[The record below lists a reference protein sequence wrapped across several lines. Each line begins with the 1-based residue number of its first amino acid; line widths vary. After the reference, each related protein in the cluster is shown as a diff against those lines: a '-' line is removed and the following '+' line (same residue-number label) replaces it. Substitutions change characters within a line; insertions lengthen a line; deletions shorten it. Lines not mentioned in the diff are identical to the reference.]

1 MVLFQKKTLSKS
13 TISQK
18 IIWPHLL
25 PCCLVALPG
34 ILPAPR
40 GIQITCLNSHG
51 PLISLQDRLHAPGS
65 FQSCCPQPWMMSR
78 PSGHRSC
85 SVCFAAAPTME
96 KLLSLARI
104 SALSHSD
111 PGLKGSHCQTGLLC
125 KPGEYSQH
133 RKGQGEGQTPR
144 VPENCGAGMWSPPP
158 KGMAGTTHTRPPPRT
173 VPVPGSCHHCWM
185 QRAWTGEMSPGQR
198 KASPESALLKLLQ
211 VTVCV
216 QALLPERISSD
227 AKAGTRSVY
236 SRHPQHT
243 APWVSESRTFSG
255 LQQFRSCPALL
266 HVLFS

>member
-1 MVLFQKKTLSKS
+1 MVLFQNKTLSKS

-40 GIQITCLNSHG
+40 EVQITCLNSHS

-65 FQSCCPQPWMMSR
+65 FQSCCPQPWMMPR

-111 PGLKGSHCQTGLLC
+111 PGLKGGHCQTGLLC

-133 RKGQGEGQTPR
+133 RKGQGEGQTPW
-144 VPENCGAGMWSPPP
+144 VPENCGAEMWSPSP
-158 KGMAGTTHTRPPPRT
+158 KGMG
-173 VPVPGSCHHCWM
+173 
-185 QRAWTGEMSPGQR
+185 
-198 KASPESALLKLLQ
+198 
-211 VTVCV
+211 
-216 QALLPERISSD
+216 
-227 AKAGTRSVY
+227 
-236 SRHPQHT
+236 
-243 APWVSESRTFSG
+243 
-255 LQQFRSCPALL
+255 
-266 HVLFS
+266 